1 MMNNDTKSAF
11 ANYFGQPNTVFVI
24 VMVLLACILGIVL
37 IKLTLAAWNDVRR
50 DPDFDATDF
59 FTTITRMLALLLV
72 FALLFF
78 H

>member
-1 MMNNDTKSAF
+1 MMNSDTKSAF
-11 ANYFGQPNTVFVI
+11 TVYFGAPNTVFI
-24 VMVLLACILGIVL
+24 TVMVMLACMLGIFL
-37 IKLTLAAWNDVRR
+37 IKLTLAAFNDARQ

-59 FTTITRMLALLLV
+59 FTTIGRMLFLFLL